1 MQGSTSAVDST
12 EPSST
17 RDGDPFREPRSPT
30 RNAPGIV
37 VGGVAG
43 VGRQTPISPRIAEFG
58 RKFGM
63 DLEAS
68 PRQLIDRGA
77 ATPVERQEA
86 SRFAGGRASDLVTF
100 YEDRPRAPSAC
111 EVGDRGADRATAAD
125 HNALAHTVVPTAN
138 FIQLGCEREPVDA
151 AVR

>member
-1 MQGSTSAVDST
+1 
-12 EPSST
+12 
-17 RDGDPFREPRSPT
+17 
-30 RNAPGIV
+30 
-37 VGGVAG
+37 
-43 VGRQTPISPRIAEFG
+43 
-58 RKFGM
+58 M

-77 ATPVERQEA
+77 AAPVERQEA

-111 EVGDRGADRATAAD
+111 EVGDRGADRTTAAD

>member
-17 RDGDPFREPRSPT
+17 RDRDPVGEPRSPAWT
-30 RNAPGIV
+30 APGIV
-37 VGGVAG
+37 LGGVAG
-43 VGRQTPISPRIAEFG
+43 VGRQTPISPRIAELR

-77 ATPVERQEA
+77 AAPVERQEA

-100 YEDRPRAPSAC
+100 YEDWPRAPSAC

-125 HNALAHTVVPTAN
+125 HDALVRAHTVVPTAN
-138 FIQLGCEREPVDA
+138 LIELGCEQLG
-151 AVR
+151 